1 MNERVSKLAI
11 TLSTSKRRFM
21 SAAIFYIIFMMIL
34 PAIAPANPGIGRI
47 SGIIYDADNR
57 EPIPGVTVMM
67 LNRFAGTSS
76 GPDGRFTLNN
86 LSEGVYSLQ
95 VSSIGYE
102 TVRLDSVIVDGNPS
116 KELSIN
122 LTPRAVPLKS
132 VTVTPGR
139 FSIMGEE
146 AVAKQTLTQ
155 QEIRTMPQL
164 ANDFFRAVSRLP
176 GTSSTDFSTRFTVR
190 GGEYEE
196 VLVMLDGLQV
206 YEPFHLKDIDGGA
219 ISAID
224 VAAVQSI
231 DLMTG
236 GFPARYGD
244 KMSGAFEI
252 ESRQVPPDQNRFS
265 VGLSL
270 INTNLFAEGK
280 FNQNRGSWLFSAR
293 RGYIDYVLKLAGADD
308 NIKPTY
314 YDFFGKVQYQLNKK
328 HSLSADILHAHDDM
342 KVIGE
347 DEDIGDTLITEYGN
361 SYAWVTLWSEF
372 NPQLFA
378 QTVVS
383 VGNVDHSR
391 YGRDVG
397 VWGELLTDATASD
410 EEDFQFTGL
419 KTDWEYEQSDL
430 LVLKFGSEIQS
441 RKATYDYINRDYLYD
456 YISTPDSAYIQFTGI
471 DSVYAP
477 LEKSGVKF
485 GSYLAGRF
493 RVAEPLVAEIGVR
506 YDHTSYSGDDDLSP
520 RVNLAYNLGEKTT
533 LCAGWGYYYQSE
545 GVHEIMVGDGETD
558 FYPSQRAELRVAGI
572 EHEFKGGIRFRV
584 EAYDKVYTNL
594 RPAYRN
600 SFEDIDAFPELEND
614 RTVIFRKNGSS
625 RGIELYLKK
634 DTGGKFSWWSSYA
647 YAKSE
652 EDVDHIYFPD
662 EYVSA
667 YYDVTIP
674 TPQDQRHTFYLDM
687 HYRPTNRWQL
697 STAFQFHSGWPY
709 TEVILASRDTPD
721 GTVFWLQGGEQWG
734 SRFDSYNRL
743 DLRINRYFPLKK
755 GRITAFI
762 EILNILDQ
770 QNVRQYNYHLA
781 RVGNYYSLNK
791 DPETWF
797 GWMPSFGIS
806 YDINF

>member
-1 MNERVSKLAI
+1 MTERLMKLLKIIANKKQNLISIPVIAVILAI
-11 TLSTSKRRFM
+11 GLTSVAR
-21 SAAIFYIIFMMIL
+21 
-34 PAIAPANPGIGRI
+34 ANPGSGRI
-47 SGIIYDADNR
+47 SGVIYDSDNQ

-67 LNRFAGTSS
+67 LNGYAGTSS
-76 GPDGRFTLNN
+76 DVDGRFTLKN
-86 LSEGVYSLQ
+86 LSDGIYSLQ

-102 TVRLDSVIVDGNPS
+102 TLRLDSVIVDGNPS
-116 KELSIN
+116 TELSID
-122 LTPRAVPLKS
+122 LTPKAIPLKS

-155 QEIRTMPQL
+155 QQIRTMPQL

-196 VLVMLDGLQV
+196 VLVMLDGLQI

-219 ISAID
+219 ISVID
-224 VAAVQSI
+224 VAAVESI

-280 FNQNRGSWLFSAR
+280 FDNNRGSWLFSAR

-314 YDFFGKVQYQLNKK
+314 YDLFGKVQYQLSEK
-328 HSLSADILHAHDDM
+328 HSLSADILHAHDDI

-347 DEDIGDTLITEYGN
+347 EDDTGDTLITDYGN
-361 SYAWVTLWSEF
+361 SYAWMTLWSEF
-372 NPQLFA
+372 HPRLFA
-378 QTVVS
+378 QTVLS
-383 VGNVDHSR
+383 AGKVDHSR

-397 VWGELLTDATASD
+397 VFGEFLTDATASD
-410 EEDFQFTGL
+410 EEDFQFAGL
-419 KTDWEYEQSDL
+419 KTDWEYEHSDL

-441 RKATYDYINRDYLYD
+441 RKATYDYINRDYNYD
-456 YISTPDSAYIQFTGI
+456 YINTPDSSYIEFTGI
-471 DSVYAP
+471 DSIYTP
-477 LEKSGVKF
+477 LEKSGAKF
-485 GSYLAGRF
+485 GGYLAGRF
-493 RVAEPLVAEIGVR
+493 RIAEPLVTEIGLR
-506 YDHTSYSGDDDLSP
+506 YDHISYAGDDDLSP
-520 RVNLAYNLGEKTT
+520 RVNLAYNIGEKTT
-533 LCAGWGYYYQSE
+533 LCAGWGYYYQSQ
-545 GVHEIMVGDGETD
+545 GIHEIMVGDGETD

-572 EHEFKGGIRFRV
+572 EHEFDSGIRFRV
-584 EAYDKVYTNL
+584 EAYDKLYTNM

-600 SFEDIDAFPELEND
+600 SFDDIEAFPELEND

-625 RGIELYLKK
+625 RGIEFYLKK

-652 EDVDHIYFPD
+652 EDVDHIYFPPED
-662 EYVSA
+662 VSA

-674 TPQDQRHTFYLDM
+674 TPQDQRHTFYLDL

-709 TEVILASRDTPD
+709 TGVVRDSLVTPE
-721 GTVFWLQGGEQWG
+721 GTIHWLQADEQWG
-734 SRFDSYNRL
+734 SRFSPYHRL
-743 DLRINRYFPLKK
+743 DLRINRYFPVKK

-762 EILNILDQ
+762 EILNIYNQKNARKYNYYLRRV
-770 QNVRQYNYHLA
+770 NVRIVFSRDSEN
-781 RVGNYYSLNK
+781 
-791 DPETWF
+791 WF